1 MNQIIEQLNTIA
13 ENEQKVYDAGYS
25 EGLSDGG
32 VSEAD
37 KQEIADMVIE
47 NLPIAEVVEADN
59 PNPVSSDAVQREF
72 CEFSEAYDGI
82 INQAVIT
89 QGTFDN
95 GDILSVEHNKDYHAT
110 ENISEL
116 HIRIPSD
123 SGICSISFKTVDSG
137 DVTITIDGAKGYI
150 GKAPDLEE
158 NGVTWELS
166 IHNGVVV
173 GGKVE

>member
-47 NLPIAEVVEADN
+47 NLPIADVVEADN
-59 PNPVSSDAVQREF
+59 PNPVSSDAVSNEF
-72 CEFSEAYDGI
+72 GRFSEAYDDI
-82 INQAVIT
+82 INQAVVRQEI
-89 QGTFDN
+89 FYNDA
-95 GDILSVEHNKDYHAT
+95 ILDVEHNKDYHAV
-110 ENISEL
+110 EDISEL
-116 HIRIPSD
+116 HIRIM
-123 SGICSISFKTVDSG
+123 SGNDLCSITFKIIDSG
-137 DVTITIDGAKGYI
+137 DFVIDFMGVNGYI
-150 GKAPDLEE
+150 GKAPDFK
-158 NGVTWELS
+158 NGETWELS
-166 IHNGVVV
+166 IHNGIVV

>member
-59 PNPVSSDAVQREF
+59 PNPVSSDAVSDEF
-72 CEFSEAYDGI
+72 IRFSGYYDDQI
-82 INQAVIT
+82 RQAVIT
-89 QGTFDN
+89 QEEFYNGGTLD
-95 GDILSVEHNKDYHAT
+95 VQHNKDYHAT
-110 ENISEL
+110 EDISEL
-116 HIRIPSD
+116 HIRIM
-123 SGICSISFKTVDSG
+123 SGNDLCSITFKIVDSG
-137 DVTITIDGAKGYI
+137 DFVIDFMGVNGYI
-150 GKAPDLEE
+150 GKAPDFK
-158 NGVTWELS
+158 NGETWELS

-173 GGKVE
+173 GGKAE